1 MEKLRTL
8 DLFAGIGGFSLGL
21 ERTGGFTT
29 VAFCEIEKFPQQV
42 LRKHWPEVPIYDDV
56 RTLTAE
62 RLAADGIAV
71 DVITGGFPCQ
81 DLSACGSGAGL
92 AGERS
97 GLWFEYAR
105 LIRELRPRYVIV
117 ENSPNLLDWLG
128 PVLGALAEV
137 GLDAEWECIP
147 AGAIGAPHFRD
158 RLWIVAYAPCERLSG
173 QGELITSLNQEAAP
187 YRQAS
192 ELERAFR
199 AGNLPYVCGGH
210 DGVSTYVD
218 QVAVKSL
225 GNAVVPQIVELIGRA
240 ILQAEQDLRRV
251 SLRDAQ
257 TGGEVPSLASSPTRL
272 NADPSAH
279 GEGVSA

>member
-1 MEKLRTL
+1 
-8 DLFAGIGGFSLGL
+8 
-21 ERTGGFTT
+21 
-29 VAFCEIEKFPQQV
+29 
-42 LRKHWPEVPIYDDV
+42 
-56 RTLTAE
+56 
-62 RLAADGIAV
+62 
-71 DVITGGFPCQ
+71 
-81 DLSACGSGAGL
+81 
-92 AGERS
+92 
-97 GLWFEYAR
+97 
-105 LIRELRPRYVIV
+105 V

-173 QGELITSLNQEAAP
+173 QGELITSLTQEAAP

-210 DGVSTYVD
+210 DGISTYVD

-225 GNAVVPQIVELIGRA
+225 GNAVVPQIPELIGRA
-240 ILQAEQDLRRV
+240 ILQAEELRPR
-251 SLRDAQ
+251 S
-257 TGGEVPSLASSPTRL
+257 SSPGERKGGGSNPHPSPTISL
-272 NADPSAH
+272 N
-279 GEGVSA
+279 VSHDAPFTQVQA